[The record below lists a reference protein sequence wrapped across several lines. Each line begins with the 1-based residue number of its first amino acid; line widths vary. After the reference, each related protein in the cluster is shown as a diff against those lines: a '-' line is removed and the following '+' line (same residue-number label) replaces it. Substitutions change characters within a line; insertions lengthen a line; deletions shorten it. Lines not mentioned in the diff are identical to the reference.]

1 MPELPEIANRAAEMW
16 AALVGKTVSGVEIL
30 QPKMLNVSAEAF
42 ATGAAGAPSRT

>member
-1 MPELPEIANRAAEMW
+1 MPELPEIANRAAAKMGR
-16 AALVGKTVSGVEIL
+16 VGGQDRVRRGIL